1 MLNASQRILNK
12 FMDSCWNEELIE
24 KHNFPSINLKFKK
37 WLFLCAS
44 FSNELCP
51 MLEKCYP
58 THIYSTG
65 LWHKIFNIILV
76 EMFCLY
82 LLLCSLWHD
91 HFYVWKLEYELVES
105 RHILLFKQNY
115 CKLGVMACTNRGI
128 SHNINT
134 ANTARGTRAGIWKPE
149 TEASL
154 FLNDYMIFISS
165 LLQPGL
171 WAFSFFLPPS
181 LSSPAR

>member
-1 MLNASQRILNK
+1 
-12 FMDSCWNEELIE
+12 
-24 KHNFPSINLKFKK
+24 
-37 WLFLCAS
+37 
-44 FSNELCP
+44 

-65 LWHKIFNIILV
+65 LWHNIFNIILV